1 MRSPTP
7 PGKVETIVAQGAAGQ
22 CGHASYALYTGGSR
36 DNEGVRFYIWNGTD
50 AFRTPPAPDTIWDGK
65 WHAIAG
71 TYDGSSVRLYVDGQ
85 LVGKTAANGPI
96 GYGLDVSND
105 FTIGNY
111 AGASTCI
118 EQTQFAGDL
127 DEVRVY
133 DRGLTPNEV
142 AALSNKDAT
151 TPPELPNPPPPPTEN
166 PKNINP
172 PTISPSLFGA
182 YVCDTGTWQN
192 LPSPPG
198 YDYRWVAIE
207 NGKPV
212 PVGHIQLFTPP
223 ASVYGYP
230 ITCEVTVQGPTAAV
244 TATSNSAYFTSGGIN
259 KMPAAYGDVRVRG
272 IDVFQVVQ
280 PNAGAQAYAYPSG
293 AFSDPCG
300 GGTPTPFHPDPGF
313 DGLCRLGQVS
323 NPQEAE
329 QQADYQGAT
338 LDSDK
343 STVAVVYVNMLN
355 VPPGDPNLPI
365 NVELSATRDGQ
376 SLGDP
381 LIAPAPSPLQS
392 SIVPWVSSA
401 ERGSSGQAAEFHLPS
416 TWTAAGKLQLTAH
429 VVFPKSDFGPSFGA
443 HQCDD
448 PNHPPG
454 GDQTLGFVPLP
465 NCDDD
470 DTFQLVDVPFRTFD
484 QAPRFQAVQLL
495 TSGQAA
501 FSQTP
506 DDVMAAA
513 KYLYP
518 GGARINF
525 GTYSP
530 YTIDIDAASKVTVDS
545 KGNCV
550 GTSGTASGG
559 QATRVCRWYAIDAL
573 MQQWVIQNPA
583 RLRFCGLYCIL
594 IRMYDAVLGVSNY
607 DSGGGILGC
616 SAGSFCPEPGFQH
629 PVGNDISKVSAT
641 GPSPSDT
648 GWLIVNTTV
657 HPVQGSAHELGHWL
671 GLPHAG
677 SNTGPCK
684 NAPAYETWPGTDD
697 GRLEGVRFNPTRG
710 WRAVPQVDGTP
721 SDRVIYDFMTYCA
734 NFADRRPTAKQ
745 VRVGYNPAAF
755 PGDSWLSA
763 RNWNHVIASL
773 DAFAGRIGTGSIRV
787 PAGDRA
793 VSAAKQ
799 RPLGFAVGVAGPHGG
814 GIARVLPPEA
824 QDLVPGSVAGSP
836 YRLRSLNAAGKVL
849 LDAGVKVQFPEDIS
863 TPEGT
868 FVGPVAPGASSVEL
882 LHNGVVLARRNR
894 SHAPR
899 INLLTKM
906 KGVRVGA
913 RNGLQVRWR
922 GADADKN
929 ALQAMVQY
937 TWDGGKIWRTA
948 WMGPNTGHVTL
959 PASVLAASKN
969 ARIRVTV
976 NDGFSDAAATSRT
989 FKTAGSPPQAQILT
1003 PSVGDTVLGGDRTRL
1018 SAVATDD
1025 LGNPLKGRAL
1035 TWFAGHK
1042 RLGTG
1047 AVLKAR
1053 LPAGKVRLRLR
1064 ARAANG
1070 LTRVV
1075 SERLGV
1081 TPQRLRAVSI
1091 SVPQRVGRKAH
1102 TVTITLRLSARS
1114 KLVAAGHHFT
1124 VKTKATK
1131 LTIPLPK
1138 KPAVGLLKVP
1148 FKISATNHAVKG
1160 TLRGS
1165 IWVIRT

>member
-1 MRSPTP
+1 MRARLCVVGLLFMLGLALPASALAQDPDLGGEWHLDTLAGGKTPDTSGHNLDGTVTGSPAAVPDGRFGHAVRFPAKADVIDAGNFAPLQPRNVTLMAWVRSPSVPST
-7 PGKVETIVAQGAAGQ
+7 VETIVAQGAAGQ
-22 CGHASYALYTGGSR
+22 CSHASYALYTGGSL
-36 DNEGVRFYIWNGTD
+36 DTSGVRFYIWNGTN
-50 AFRTPPAPDTIWDGK
+50 AFVTPPAPNTIWDGQ

-71 TYDGSSVRLYVDGQ
+71 TYDGSNVRLYVDGKQ
-85 LVGKTAANGPI
+85 VGTAAASGPI

-105 FTIGNY
+105 FMIGNY
-111 AGASTCI
+111 AGASTCL

-151 TPPELPNPPPPPTEN
+151 TPPELPQQPPPPTQN
-166 PKNINP
+166 PKNTNP
-172 PTISPSLFGA
+172 PTISALASAGGPTGG
-182 YVCDTGTWQN
+182 YICNPGTWQN
-192 LPSPPG
+192 LPTPPG

-212 PVGHIQLFTPP
+212 PVGHGQQFTPP
-223 ASVYGYP
+223 PGVYGYP
-230 ITCEVTVQGPTAAV
+230 ITCEVSVQGPTATV
-244 TATSNSAYFTSGGIN
+244 TATSNSAYFTSGGMN

-272 IDVFQVVQ
+272 IDVFQIVQ
-280 PNAGAQAYAYPSG
+280 PNAGAQAYGYPSG
-293 AFSDPCG
+293 AFSNPCG
-300 GGTPTPFHPDPGF
+300 SGTPTPFHQGDANNDFLCTLGAVSDP
-313 DGLCRLGQVS
+313 Q
-323 NPQEAE
+323 QAE
-329 QQADYQGAT
+329 QHANYQGVT

-381 LIAPAPSPLQS
+381 LLAPAPSPLQT
-392 SIVPWVSSA
+392 SIVPWVSST

-416 TWTAAGKLQLTAH
+416 TWTAAGRLQLTAH
-429 VVFPKSDFGPSFGA
+429 VVFPKSDFGQSFGA

-454 GDQTLGFVPLP
+454 GDHTLGFVPLP

-470 DTFQLVDVPFRTFD
+470 DTFQLDDVPFRTFD

-495 TSGQAA
+495 TSGQVA

-525 GTYSP
+525 GIYSP

-583 RLRFCGLYCIL
+583 RLRFCGTYCIL

-710 WRAVPQVDGTP
+710 WRAVPQVDATP

-799 RPLGFAVGVAGPHGG
+799 RSLGFAVGVAGPHGG

-836 YRLRSLNAAGKVL
+836 YRLRSLSAAGKVL

-882 LHNGVVLARRNR
+882 LHNGVVLARRSR
-894 SHAPR
+894 SHAPHLK
-899 INLLTKM
+899 LLTKM
-906 KGVRVGA
+906 KGVHVQRGQ
-913 RNGLQVRWR
+913 RLQVRWR
-922 GADADKN
+922 GADANKN
-929 ALQAMVQY
+929 ALQAMVEY

-959 PASVLAASKN
+959 PASVLAASNN

-976 NDGFSDAAATSRT
+976 NDGFSDAGATSAA
-989 FKTAGSPPQAQILT
+989 FKTAGSPPR
-1003 PSVGDTVLGGDRTRL
+1003 PRSSPPRL
-1018 SAVATDD
+1018 
-1025 LGNPLKGRAL
+1025 
-1035 TWFAGHK
+1035 
-1042 RLGTG
+1042 
-1047 AVLKAR
+1047 
-1053 LPAGKVRLRLR
+1053 
-1064 ARAANG
+1064 
-1070 LTRVV
+1070 
-1075 SERLGV
+1075 V
-1081 TPQRLRAVSI
+1081 TPCWAAIALAYRRSPWMTSVTRSRAE
-1091 SVPQRVGRKAH
+1091 R
-1102 TVTITLRLSARS
+1102 
-1114 KLVAAGHHFT
+1114 
-1124 VKTKATK
+1124 
-1131 LTIPLPK
+1131 
-1138 KPAVGLLKVP
+1138 
-1148 FKISATNHAVKG
+1148 
-1160 TLRGS
+1160 
-1165 IWVIRT
+1165 